1 MRPWPTEAFWDTLSG
16 RTAPN
21 GAVRGA
27 AVNAVSQQ
35 LVILARAESMD
46 DGLPPLGSRDEILE
60 RLAPPG
66 TEARRSCGCA
76 VPRLTHCAD
85 GQLRLPKIVTASSS
99 GLLKRHLDDVCQ
111 ILVHAGMRARW
122 WQKRSLADI
131 ATISVCTACY
141 F

>member
-46 DGLPPLGSRDEILE
+46 DGLPPLGSRDEILK
-60 RLAPPG
+60 RLAGLNTAPAQAGEDILYGPGIRIELPPG
-66 TEARRSCGCA
+66 DPVSQMLMTVVEEEIAWQ
-76 VPRLTHCAD
+76 VIMRLAKD
-85 GQLRLPKIVTASSS
+85 MQWKLR
-99 GLLKRHLDDVCQ
+99 D
-111 ILVHAGMRARW
+111 M
-122 WQKRSLADI
+122 
-131 ATISVCTACY
+131 ATGREWSP
-141 F
+141 

>member
-1 MRPWPTEAFWDTLSG
+1 MRPWPAEAFWDTLSG

-60 RLAPPG
+60 RLAGLNTAPAQAGEDVLYGPGIRIELPPG
-66 TEARRSCGCA
+66 DPVSQMLMTVVEEEIAWQ
-76 VPRLTHCAD
+76 VIMRLAKD
-85 GQLRLPKIVTASSS
+85 MQWKLR
-99 GLLKRHLDDVCQ
+99 D
-111 ILVHAGMRARW
+111 M
-122 WQKRSLADI
+122 
-131 ATISVCTACY
+131 ATGREWSP
-141 F
+141 

>member
-27 AVNAVSQQ
+27 ALNAVSQQ

-60 RLAPPG
+60 RLAGLNTAPAQAGEDILYGPGIRIELPPG
-66 TEARRSCGCA
+66 DPVSQMLMTVVEEEIAWQ
-76 VPRLTHCAD
+76 VIMRLAKD
-85 GQLRLPKIVTASSS
+85 MQWKLR
-99 GLLKRHLDDVCQ
+99 D
-111 ILVHAGMRARW
+111 M
-122 WQKRSLADI
+122 
-131 ATISVCTACY
+131 ATGREWSP
-141 F
+141 

>member
-35 LVILARAESMD
+35 LVSLARAESTD

-60 RLAPPG
+60 RLAGLNTAPAQEGEDILYGPGIRIELPPG
-66 TEARRSCGCA
+66 DPVSQMLMTVVEEEIAWQ
-76 VPRLTHCAD
+76 VIMRLAKD
-85 GQLRLPKIVTASSS
+85 MQWKLR
-99 GLLKRHLDDVCQ
+99 D
-111 ILVHAGMRARW
+111 M
-122 WQKRSLADI
+122 
-131 ATISVCTACY
+131 ATGREWSP
-141 F
+141 